1 MKVMWQRF
9 LQMCRRLLRG
19 KDTIGPPA
27 REVMTKNVPLKDFI
41 YIDVP
46 RMESFLAQLQRGL
59 VKEIVES
66 ASGQKGI
73 EAKLTGGIPWLQA
86 ELSGSGGITRVQ
98 KTSKILHDYLYTV
111 LEKGLEDRVI
121 ETAKAFSLEDWQ
133 SGIVHQRLG
142 ERQTDFV
149 KIEGRVRILDFAS
162 MGLQLETIARMM
174 ESFSQVQSAS
184 SEAKWAKP
192 RSAKRGKRS
201 RQKPSG
207 EKGDDEMIQFI
218 ALIREF
224 YGDLIILKVYPV
236 PGEDACCFIGALDK
250 SYLQDE
256 RAQMLL
262 KFGTSPSIDW
272 TVLAQVAS
280 VPQETQQTQ
289 GLQFPD
295 LPQLSP
301 DQFTDFSEM
310 IMAMLEIIGTAFAQ
324 TGFTMSVK
332 YPAISIT
339 PLAVY
344 RS

>member
-1 MKVMWQRF
+1 MKGIWQR
-9 LQMCRRLLRG
+9 LSGMCRRLRTP
-19 KDTIGPPA
+19 DTTKASGG
-27 REVMTKNVPLKDFI
+27 EVVNEHVQLKDFI

-59 VKEIVES
+59 VKEMEES
-66 ASGQKGI
+66 ASRQKGV
-73 EAKLTGGIPWLQA
+73 EAKVTGGVPWLQA
-86 ELSGSGGITRVQ
+86 ELSGTGGITRGER
-98 KTSKILHDYLYTV
+98 TSKILHDHLYTV
-111 LEKGLEDRVI
+111 LETELGDRVI
-121 ETAKAFSLEDWQ
+121 ETAEAFSLEDWQ
-133 SGIVHQRLG
+133 LDNAHRRLG

-149 KIEGRVRILDFAS
+149 RIEGRVRILDFGSLA
-162 MGLQLETIARMM
+162 LQLETLAKMM
-174 ESFSQVQSAS
+174 QSFSQVQSAS
-184 SEAKWAKP
+184 TKAEQAKTG
-192 RSAKRGKRS
+192 SAKRRQQSVGKAPKK
-201 RQKPSG
+201 QQ
-207 EKGDDEMIQFI
+207 DDEMLQFL
-218 ALIREF
+218 ALIKEF

-236 PGEDACCFIGALDK
+236 SGNDVYFFVGALDK

-262 KFGTSPSIDW
+262 KFGTSPSVDW

-280 VPQETQQTQ
+280 VPQETQETE
-289 GLQFPD
+289 GRHALD

-301 DQFTDFSEM
+301 DQFTDFSEL
-310 IMAMLEIIGTAFAQ
+310 ITTMLESMGTAFAQ

>member
-1 MKVMWQRF
+1 MNKSVQ
-9 LQMCRRLLRG
+9 
-19 KDTIGPPA
+19 
-27 REVMTKNVPLKDFI
+27 LKDFI

-59 VKEIVES
+59 VKETVES
-66 ASGQKGI
+66 ASGQKGV
-73 EAKLTGGIPWLQA
+73 EAKLAGGIPWLQA
-86 ELSGSGGITRVQ
+86 ELVGSGGITRVQ

-111 LEKGLEDRVI
+111 LEKELGDQVI
-121 ETAKAFSLEDWQ
+121 ETAETFSPEDWR
-133 SGIVHQRLG
+133 SGVVHRQLG

-149 KIEGRVRILDFAS
+149 KIKGRVRILDFAS
-162 MGLQLETIARMM
+162 MGLQLETIAKMM
-174 ESFSQVQSAS
+174 ESFSQVQTAS
-184 SEAKWAKP
+184 SKAKQAKP
-192 RSAKRGKRS
+192 SSAKRGQQS
-201 RQKPSG
+201 RRKSSKTK
-207 EKGDDEMIQFI
+207 EDKEDDEMIQLI
-218 ALIREF
+218 ALIKEF
-224 YGDLIILKVYPV
+224 YGDLIILKVYPI
-236 PGEDACCFIGALDK
+236 PGNDVYCFIGALDK

-262 KFGTSPSIDW
+262 KFGTSPSVDW
-272 TVLAQVAS
+272 TVLAQVAL
-280 VPQETQQTQ
+280 VPQETQQVQ

-310 IMAMLEIIGTAFAQ
+310 IMAILEIIGTAFAQ